1 VQLAVVLF
9 SINIIF
15 PFSLDSQFSNPTELP
30 ACSLFNHPHSIL
42 EFLNVMLLFDI
53 FLCMA
58 DGVVEAEKLFAGET
72 DSLNFTVAAIIITFA

>member
-1 VQLAVVLF
+1 
-9 SINIIF
+9 
-15 PFSLDSQFSNPTELP
+15 
-30 ACSLFNHPHSIL
+30 
-42 EFLNVMLLFDI
+42 MLLFDI